1 MAPRKK
7 PEPSRTVSPVAV
19 DRVLAAFRAAGG
31 SGAGS
36 AKATRAR
43 KPSGTVL
50 RYDRPATLGEGEV
63 VVMVLDRDMA
73 VVRTLHRV
81 APGRRGAGARNALG
95 AAALRLAEM
104 ELVASDVLA
113 MDVPAPGDSNLTKEE
128 DEALKRGGFDPTTT
142 AERSAALVAEGAAEY
157 ASVLG
162 DAVDVGEAAKL
173 LGVNDSRIRQRLG
186 ERSLYGI
193 KDGGAWRIPRFQF
206 RAKRVVPSL
215 PAVLPAMPA
224 ELHPV
229 AVKRWLTTPNPDL
242 PLGPDDEATSP
253 LDWLA
258 SGGDPAQVVALA
270 QGL

>member
-1 MAPRKK
+1 MPARKK
-7 PEPSRTVSPVAV
+7 PEASRTVSPLTV
-19 DRVLAAFRAAGG
+19 DRVLAAFRAAGTG
-31 SGAGS
+31 
-36 AKATRAR
+36 
-43 KPSGTVL
+43 KPSGAVL

-73 VVRTLHRV
+73 IVRTV
-81 APGRRGAGARNALG
+81 QRGTATTGSAGARRALG

-104 ELVASDVLA
+104 ELVASEVLTL
-113 MDVPAPGDSNLTKEE
+113 DLPAPGGSTLMKEE
-128 DEALKRGGFDPTTT
+128 EEALRRGGFDPTMT
-142 AERSAALVAEGAAEY
+142 AGRGAALVAEAAAEY

-162 DAVDVGEAAKL
+162 DAVDVGEAARL

-193 KDGGAWRIPRFQF
+193 KDGGTWRIPRFQF
-206 RAKRVVPSL
+206 RGKRVVPSL

-258 SGGDPAQVVALA
+258 SGGDPEQVVALA

>member
-1 MAPRKK
+1 
-7 PEPSRTVSPVAV
+7 
-19 DRVLAAFRAAGG
+19 
-31 SGAGS
+31 
-36 AKATRAR
+36 
-43 KPSGTVL
+43 
-50 RYDRPATLGEGEV
+50 
-63 VVMVLDRDMA
+63 
-73 VVRTLHRV
+73 
-81 APGRRGAGARNALG
+81 
-95 AAALRLAEM
+95 M
-104 ELVASDVLA
+104 ELVASEVLTL
-113 MDVPAPGDSNLTKEE
+113 DLPAPGGSTLMKEE
-128 DEALKRGGFDPTTT
+128 EEALRRGGFDPTMS
-142 AERSAALVAEGAAEY
+142 AGRGAALVAEAAAEY

-162 DAVDVGEAAKL
+162 DAVDVGEAARL

-206 RAKRVVPSL
+206 RGKRVVPSL